1 MIRIFSEAE
10 KRNSGIQT
18 TGSGIT
24 SPRNANKEN
33 CGLLKIVLFND
44 RWGSELLQVT
54 LVFIYTKC
62 NQKEKAD
69 AVMNRFFK
77 YASENKVED
86 PWDMSYIYYLKG
98 DYKNANEWEEKAI
111 AERSSDAY
119 LLNITI
125 FYDKQYFKG

>member
-1 MIRIFSEAE
+1 MF
-10 KRNSGIQT
+10 GDQ
-18 TGSGIT
+18 
-24 SPRNANKEN
+24 
-33 CGLLKIVLFND
+33 
-44 RWGSELLQVT
+44 WGSELLQVT

-69 AVMNRFFK
+69 TVINRFFK

-111 AERSSDAY
+111 AERSPDAY

-125 FYDKQYFKG
+125 FYDKQYFKGAAHQKILKKMGFVK